1 MASTPPRPERSGL
14 KPERSGQSDRPGHPS
29 GKAALVM
36 VGVVVL
42 IIVLAALS
50 TFA

>member
-1 MASTPPRPERSGL
+1 MASRPPEPE
-14 KPERSGQSDRPGHPS
+14 RPGHPS

-36 VGVVVL
+36 VGVVLL

-50 TFA
+50 TFT